1 MLCISTA
8 SFFQGRMRAGEV
20 PQMFLLFSAQ
30 CLGNTYVRTVNEYVN
45 HLVAQIRQNA
55 ACETKS
61 VLNLPCDED
70 IKNREYWIASGSSWY
85 TVPYW
90 NITSAENLLSC
101 FPMRCWVRRNKL
113 EERNLSASAVFW
125 ILLALEG
132 IKALYVFSARRST
145 YI

>member
-1 MLCISTA
+1 MHFNSK
-8 SFFQGRMRAGEV
+8 FFPGQNEGRRNPPNV
-20 PQMFLLFSAQ
+20 LLFSAQ

-125 ILLALEG
+125 ILLALES